1 MQRQG
6 GSTAGW
12 VVSKKK
18 VKDYLEERRRRA
30 IERTLVQL
38 SGLESSIK
46 DIRKSAADP
55 QSRWSVNH
63 DVLRWAQN
71 LHRNIYEL
79 HVLSNLYEEI
89 NKPSTREKKK
99 K

>member
-1 MQRQG
+1 M
-6 GSTAGW
+6 
-12 VVSKKK
+12 SKKK
-18 VKDYLEERRRRA
+18 VKDYLGERRRWA
-30 IERTLVQL
+30 IERTLIQL
-38 SGLESSIK
+38 DGLESSIK
-46 DIRKSAADP
+46 DIRKACSDP
-55 QSRWSVNH
+55 TARWSVNH

-89 NKPSTREKKK
+89 DKPVKREKKK